1 MSEGAIAELTAESR
15 VVICCG
21 SGGVGKTTI
30 AAVLALEGARRG
42 RNTCVVTIDPAKRL
56 ADALGL
62 EALSDTPSAIARD
75 RWDEDGTAA
84 PGGSIA
90 ALMLDTKSTFDRLVT
105 GNAETDEQA
114 QRILDNRF
122 YRNVSGALGG
132 TQEYMAMEKLHELHE
147 HGNFDLIVVDTPPTR
162 HALDF
167 LDAPRRLVRLLDN
180 RIFRMLMMPTRAY
193 LKVASV
199 AVQTFL
205 RTVSKVVGSE
215 VIDDVVAFFRAF
227 EGMEAGFRT
236 RALAVEELL
245 AAPDT
250 AFVLVTSP
258 RRDALEEA
266 QFFARQLEQG
276 GQQIDALIVNR
287 VHPMFGDEAP
297 AGLRAAAAELQK
309 LAADDAANGPA
320 AARLAA
326 RYENL
331 ADFREVAEIEREHLR
346 GVHERVGS
354 ESITYVPYLARD
366 VYDFAALR
374 EIGDL
379 LFDESA
385 TPPSTIPDR

>member
-1 MSEGAIAELTAESR
+1 VSEGAIAELAAESR

-90 ALMLDTKSTFDRLVT
+90 ALMLDTKSTFDQLVT

-205 RTVSKVVGSE
+205 RTVAKVVGSE

-227 EGMEAGFRT
+227 EGMEAGFRA

-309 LAADDAANGPA
+309 LAADDAGNGPA
-320 AARLAA
+320 AAQLAA

-331 ADFREVAEIEREHLR
+331 ADFREVAEIEREHLS

-354 ESITYVPYLARD
+354 ASITYVPYLSRD

-379 LFDESA
+379 LFDESG
-385 TPPSTIPDR
+385 TPPSTIPDQ